1 MLTYKNTTSSELK
14 KKSEENNDARK
25 TDSHFATSGINY

>member
-14 KKSEENNDARK
+14 KKKSEEKNDARK
-25 TDSHFATSGINY
+25 TNCHILPQAV